1 MMSDSIE
8 RLNKLAEE
16 KRKQRPFA
24 KLDKMEKELNLDDR
38 PDVDVEDSDY
48 TAKNL
53 DKKRVLDEQSIIE
66 LSASNQT
73 KFNNQPPS

>member
-1 MMSDSIE
+1 MSDSIE

-24 KLDKMEKELNLDDR
+24 KIDKMEKELHLDDR
-38 PDVDVEDSDY
+38 PDRDVEDSDY
-48 TAKNL
+48 NTESHY
-53 DKKRVLDEQSIIE
+53 KKEVVDEQPIIE